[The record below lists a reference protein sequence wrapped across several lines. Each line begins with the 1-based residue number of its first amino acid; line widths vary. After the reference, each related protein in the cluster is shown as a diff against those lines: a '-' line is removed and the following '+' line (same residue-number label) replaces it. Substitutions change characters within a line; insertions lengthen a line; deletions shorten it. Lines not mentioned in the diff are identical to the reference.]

1 MCYDHKI
8 DKKVILPNTT
18 RKFILKVIWL
28 PWFNNDAI
36 IKSKKSKKKKLLI
49 ELAMMRQKRQK
60 YFFSFS

>member
-1 MCYDHKI
+1 MLREEGQNYMQIGMCYDHKI

-36 IKSKKSKKKKLLI
+36 IKSKKSKKKNC
-49 ELAMMRQKRQK
+49 
-60 YFFSFS
+60 